1 MAGLSC
7 AAMNAPMPGPS
18 LIEIGPRRLAERL
31 AGEDPPHLIDVR
43 ERFEWRIAH
52 IVGADNLPLSEIHAW
67 WRRLDPEAE
76 LVVHCH
82 HGIRSAAVCR
92 ALTVEG
98 FRRVVNLRG
107 GIEAWRQEVEPD
119 MPAY

>member
-1 MAGLSC
+1 MESSTYGL
-7 AAMNAPMPGPS
+7 P
-18 LIEIGPRRLAERL
+18 LIEIEPSRLAERL
-31 AGEDPPHLIDVR
+31 VGDNPPHLIDVR
-43 ERFEWRIAH
+43 EVFEWRIAR
-52 IVGADNLPLSEIHAW
+52 IEGADNLPLSEILGW
-67 WRRLDPEAE
+67 WRELDRDAE

-82 HGIRSAAVCR
+82 HGVRSAAVCR

-119 MPAY
+119 MSGY